1 MFSALLSSILYS
13 FLCGILAILAKFAI
27 QNKSM
32 GASKYNFDEIID
44 RRGSDATKYE
54 ELEVKYGRKD
64 LLPLWI
70 ADMDFAVSPCI
81 TDALRRRLDH
91 PVLGYTEAPAAFWQ
105 SICSWLGRRHGWEV
119 SREEIDYVPGL
130 KKGIGLCVNYFTSP
144 GDKVVIQPPV
154 YHSFRSVVES
164 NFRVPVTNPLKL
176 NEDGSYSMDFDGLE
190 ALVALERP
198 KMMIVCNPHN
208 PIGLQ
213 WSEDDLR
220 RVADI
225 CYRNSMVLLSD
236 EIYADLMLGGRR
248 HVPTA
253 SVSPQ
258 AEAVTVTLGAPSKSF
273 NIPGL
278 ASAWVVVKSP
288 ELRRGFFDWLTGSEF
303 NTPPLPAI
311 IATMAAYNG
320 CEDWLDEVLAYL
332 DANASYAIGRLAEAL
347 PAVSA
352 FHPQAGF
359 GLWIDFRG
367 LGLGNECLED
377 LLVNEARVAVSD
389 GASFGK
395 EGSEFVRL
403 NIGVPRAVLDEGLT
417 RICKAL
423 SCR

>member
-1 MFSALLSSILYS
+1 
-13 FLCGILAILAKFAI
+13 
-27 QNKSM
+27 M
-32 GASKYNFDEIID
+32 GYNKYNLDEIID
-44 RRGSDATKYE
+44 RRGTDATKYE
-54 ELEVKYGRKD
+54 ELHEKYGRSD

-91 PVLGYTEAPAAFWQ
+91 PVLGYTQAPEAFWH
-105 SICSWLGRRHGWEV
+105 SICSWLRRRHGWEV
-119 SREEIDYVPGL
+119 KREEIDYVPGL

-176 NEDGSYSMDFDGLE
+176 NADGSYDMDFDGLE
-190 ALVALERP
+190 ELVAREHP

-213 WSEDDLR
+213 WGADDLR

-225 CYRNSMVLLSD
+225 CYRNGMVLLSD

-273 NIPGL
+273 NMPGL
-278 ASAWVVVKSP
+278 ASAWTVVKSP
-288 ELRRGFFDWLTGSEF
+288 ELRKGFFDWLTGSEF

-311 IATMAAYNG
+311 VATTAAYDG
-320 CEDWLDEVLAYL
+320 CADWLDEVLAYI
-332 DANASYAIGRLAEAL
+332 DANAAFAIGKLAADL
-347 PAVSA
+347 PAASA

-367 LGLGNECLED
+367 LGLGHERLND
-377 LLVNEARVAVSD
+377 LLVNEAKIAVSD
-389 GASFGK
+389 GASFGI

-403 NIGVPRAVLDEGLT
+403 NIGVARAVLDEGLI

-423 SCR
+423 SK